1 MQRILKAVK
10 HCLCV
15 YINISIDIHASVNY
29 MRVIPSVN
37 QMTSLATATCTIVTM
52 NGSQGNWSL
61 LVSMC
66 TNTNATMSGSRAIE
80 T

>member
-10 HCLCV
+10 RCLCV

-37 QMTSLATATCTIVTM
+37 QITCNCNFHYCDDEWQSRQLVTIDVH
-52 NGSQGNWSL
+52 
-61 LVSMC
+61 VH
-66 TNTNATMSGSRAIE
+66 
-80 T
+80 